1 MRERRSAFVCSSW
14 RGSTPVTPSAPVSS
28 FSRCTTWAV
37 SPPTSSGWRA
47 PTIRARAS
55 PWPGSSPALPVRRRS
70 NPMSFLSAVT
80 DVFRPRLA
88 AREVETGTRVRTS
101 PEPSTGEKQA
111 MLHLSNVSHAV
122 NHFQNQ
128 MMTMLYPYIMADLGM
143 TYTAVGILSAICSML
158 SSICQGAYGFLT
170 PFFSRCKLLGFCN
183 LGIALGTLMSGM
195 AGSSPM
201 LIVARGVAS
210 IGSSAQHPV
219 GYSIL
224 ASYFPTRRG
233 AVMALNTSVS
243 NVGTLVA
250 TPLATALLLVLG
262 WRQIFFVV
270 TVASVLMGLIYLF
283 FRDYGMPNRAGSGW
297 AGLVQGFG
305 SYRRVL
311 KNRNMVLIA
320 LVFMVGGAGR
330 DGGVNQIYF
339 APHLANDFG
348 YSSVTIGILITAISI
363 GSVAGPLFFG
373 WLSDRFSR
381 VRMLQVSLALSCVG
395 TLWVAHLGP
404 GEVMLFVSLLLYS
417 AFTSSRGTQTQAIVA
432 DAASNEDR
440 DAAFSLYFLLGF
452 LSQPFW
458 VLITGYL
465 MDNAGFA
472 TALTVLSVTYI
483 VGIFVLGFMRD
494 ERAAVTPGQCPP

>member
-1 MRERRSAFVCSSW
+1 
-14 RGSTPVTPSAPVSS
+14 
-28 FSRCTTWAV
+28 
-37 SPPTSSGWRA
+37 
-47 PTIRARAS
+47 
-55 PWPGSSPALPVRRRS
+55 
-70 NPMSFLSAVT
+70 MSFLSAVA
-80 DVFRPRLA
+80 DVFRPRSEVGRLDTV
-88 AREVETGTRVRTS
+88 ARVMGAEQ
-101 PEPSTGEKQA
+101 EPSAQEKRV

-143 TYTAVGILSAICSML
+143 SYTAVGVLSAICSVL

-170 PFFSRCKLLGFCN
+170 PFVSRCKLLGLGN
-183 LGIALGTLMSGM
+183 LGIALGTLLSGLAPSYPTM
-195 AGSSPM
+195 
-201 LIVARGVAS
+201 IVARGVAS

-224 ASYFPTRRG
+224 ASYFPKNRG

-250 TPLATALLLVLG
+250 TPLATALLLIMG

-270 TVASVLMGLIYLF
+270 TIASVVMGVVYFF
-283 FRDYGMPNRAGSGW
+283 FRDYGMPNRSGSGRSRL
-297 AGLVQGFG
+297 AEGFG
-305 SYRRVL
+305 SYRRML
-311 KNRNMVLIA
+311 KDRNMMLIA
-320 LVFMVGGAGR
+320 CVFMIGGAGR

-348 YSSVTIGILITAISI
+348 YSKLTIGILITAISV
-363 GSVAGPLFFG
+363 GSIVGPIFFG

-381 VRMLQVSLALSCVG
+381 VRMLQVSLALSCAG

-404 GEVMLFVSLLLYS
+404 GVAMLFVSLLLYS

-432 DAASNEDR
+432 DSASNEDR

-458 VLITGYL
+458 VLVTGFL
-465 MDNAGFA
+465 MDSAGFA
-472 TALTVLSVTYI
+472 TALTLLSGTYV
-483 VGIFVLGFMRD
+483 VGIFVLSFMKDARRSRVV
-494 ERAAVTPGQCPP
+494 EPAH

>member
-1 MRERRSAFVCSSW
+1 
-14 RGSTPVTPSAPVSS
+14 
-28 FSRCTTWAV
+28 
-37 SPPTSSGWRA
+37 
-47 PTIRARAS
+47 
-55 PWPGSSPALPVRRRS
+55 
-70 NPMSFLSAVT
+70 MSFLSAVT
-80 DVFRPRLA
+80 DVLRPPA
-88 AREVETGTRVRTS
+88 GREAKTDTGVSAS
-101 PEPSTGEKQA
+101 PEPSARERQA

-128 MMTMLYPYIMADLGM
+128 MMTMLYPSIMVDLGM
-143 TYTAVGILSAICSML
+143 TYTAVGVLSAICSML

-170 PFFSRCKLLGFCN
+170 PFSSRCKLLGFGN
-183 LGIALGTLMSGM
+183 LGIALGTLMSGL
-195 AGSSPM
+195 AGSYPM

-270 TVASVLMGLIYLF
+270 TVASVLMGLVYFF

>member
-1 MRERRSAFVCSSW
+1 MMER
-14 RGSTPVTPSAPVSS
+14 
-28 FSRCTTWAV
+28 
-37 SPPTSSGWRA
+37 
-47 PTIRARAS
+47 I
-55 PWPGSSPALPVRRRS
+55 
-70 NPMSFLSAVT
+70 T
-80 DVFRPRLA
+80 DVFRPRSA
-88 AREVETGTRVRTS
+88 AREVETGTRVRAS
-101 PEPSTGEKQA
+101 GEPSTRERQA

-128 MMTMLYPYIMADLGM
+128 MMTMLYPYIMVDLGM
-143 TYTAVGILSAICSML
+143 TYTAVGVLSAICSVL
-158 SSICQGAYGFLT
+158 SSLCQGAYGFLT
-170 PFFSRCKLLGFCN
+170 PFFSRCKLLGFGN
-183 LGIALGTLMSGM
+183 LGIALGTLMSGL
-195 AGSSPM
+195 AGSYPM

-219 GYSIL
+219 GYSN
-224 ASYFPTRRG
+224 RG
-233 AVMALNTSVS
+233 TVMALNTSVS

-270 TVASVLMGLIYLF
+270 TVASVVMGLIYLF
-283 FRDYGMPNRAGSGW
+283 FRDYGMPNRAGSGRS
-297 AGLVQGFG
+297 GLVQGFG

-348 YSSVTIGILITAISI
+348 YSNLTIGILITAISI
-363 GSVAGPLFFG
+363 GSIVGPIFFG

-404 GEVMLFVSLLLYS
+404 GEVMLFISLLLYS

-458 VLITGYL
+458 VLITGFL
-465 MDNAGFA
+465 MDTSGFA

-483 VGIFVLGFMRD
+483 IGIFVLGFMRD
-494 ERAAVTPGQCPP
+494 ERPAAMNPAIQ